1 MVADCTP
8 AKPPCSEV
16 IVFMD
21 LLLRQPPLT
30 GAGTAKP
37 QPLNQFN
44 KSVSNRGG
52 LFFVCDF
59 TSVNYCY
66 ILFIEREGW
75 SFRMKIIIQ
84 HNSMVPIY
92 EQLVNQIKS
101 LILEES
107 LRENEPLPSVRVLAK
122 EIKASALTVKKAY
135 DLLEQEG
142 FIATVHGKGS
152 FVLAVNRHA
161 KRENLLYSTQE
172 ELEQVIKKARQ
183 SGISKAE
190 LAELIAMILEE
201 ELG

>member
-1 MVADCTP
+1 
-8 AKPPCSEV
+8 
-16 IVFMD
+16 
-21 LLLRQPPLT
+21 
-30 GAGTAKP
+30 
-37 QPLNQFN
+37 
-44 KSVSNRGG
+44 
-52 LFFVCDF
+52 
-59 TSVNYCY
+59 
-66 ILFIEREGW
+66 
-75 SFRMKIIIQ
+75 
-84 HNSMVPIY
+84 MVPIY

-142 FIATVHGKGS
+142 FITTVHGKGS
-152 FVLAVNRHA
+152 FVLSVNRHA

-183 SGISKAE
+183 AGISKAE
-190 LAELIAMILEE
+190 LVELIAMILEE

>member
-1 MVADCTP
+1 
-8 AKPPCSEV
+8 
-16 IVFMD
+16 
-21 LLLRQPPLT
+21 
-30 GAGTAKP
+30 
-37 QPLNQFN
+37 
-44 KSVSNRGG
+44 
-52 LFFVCDF
+52 
-59 TSVNYCY
+59 
-66 ILFIEREGW
+66 
-75 SFRMKIIIQ
+75 MKVMIQ

-101 LILEES
+101 LILEER
-107 LRENEPLPSVRVLAK
+107 LQENASLPSVRVLAK

-183 SGISKAE
+183 AGISKAE
-190 LAELIAMILEE
+190 LVELIAMILEE

>member
-1 MVADCTP
+1 M
-8 AKPPCSEV
+8 
-16 IVFMD
+16 
-21 LLLRQPPLT
+21 LRSPTNSASPSQSRR
-30 GAGTAKP
+30 A
-37 QPLNQFN
+37 
-44 KSVSNRGG
+44 
-52 LFFVCDF
+52 FFISSF
-59 TSVNYCY
+59 TSVHRCY

-142 FIATVHGKGS
+142 FITTIHGKGS
-152 FVLAVNRHA
+152 FVLAVNKHA
-161 KRENLLYSTQE
+161 KKENLLYSTQE

-183 SGISKAE
+183 AGISKAE

-201 ELG
+201 EEA